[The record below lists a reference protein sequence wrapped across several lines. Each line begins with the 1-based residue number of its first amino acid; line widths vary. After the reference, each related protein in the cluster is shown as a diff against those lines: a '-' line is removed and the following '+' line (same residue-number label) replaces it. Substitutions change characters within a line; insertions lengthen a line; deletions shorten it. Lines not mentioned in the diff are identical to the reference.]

1 MEPSRFTRTRR
12 RATLA
17 SLISALAL
25 LSPSTLT
32 RSRTAHSLCGLPAP
46 RGAGPHLRRTQMMKI
61 LEESS
66 GKPADPGGGPCFP
79 WRRFVA
85 GARRQNARR
94 GAPARR
100 DQLRREH
107 GDRRL
112 LDRRQQGR
120 MGGVDHGFLPRR
132 RRRGAGRRGQS
143 EIRSVDAAAA
153 LRAQRSGNTIFWQRS
168 PPGP

>member
-61 LEESS
+61 LKHPASLLILAAGLVFLGGASS
-66 GKPADPGGGPCFP
+66 PALAGKTLDAVRQRGEISCGVSTGIGGF
-79 WRRFVA
+79 
-85 GARRQNARR
+85 
-94 GAPARR
+94 
-100 DQLRREH
+100 
-107 GDRRL
+107 
-112 LDRRQQGR
+112 
-120 MGGVDHGFLPRR
+120 
-132 RRRGAGRRGQS
+132 S
-143 EIRSVDAAAA
+143 
-153 LRAQRSGNTIFWQRS
+153 
-168 PPGP
+168 